1 MQLISNK
8 QSRLFRKVAWA
19 FLFFQIIFT
28 HSALADS
35 GNKQL
40 TVEIPNSTWW
50 YQVSNNQTDKV
61 PSLKS
66 ITSAVDLKT
75 LARVREH
82 MKKMDY
88 IDFTIA
94 IVKSD
99 TINAYA
105 NLHDGM
111 HLIIFTSG
119 FIHKFGNDSNVL
131 ANTIG
136 HELAHHYFGHSNH
149 ENESNTYAANS
160 VAQPMNNIG
169 TSPVS
174 LETLDVY
181 EGRRNQER
189 AADLLGMY
197 WATHAGYSA
206 IGAYK
211 LAQGLQEL
219 QGGQNYIP
227 THPSNAERMETAQMY
242 TEYCAHSECNAVR
255 RSDIGIH
262 TEKNLLRAKR
272 VTQLVQ
278 ISNENNAEEFEI
290 F

>member
-1 MQLISNK
+1 MQAISNN
-8 QSRLFRKVAWA
+8 QYRLLRTVAWA
-19 FLFFQIIFT
+19 FLFSQMILA
-28 HSALADS
+28 HAALAGS
-35 GNKQL
+35 GNQQQ
-40 TVEIPNSTWW
+40 TVEIPNATWW
-50 YQVSNNQTDKV
+50 YQVSKNQTDKV
-61 PSLKS
+61 PPLKS

-75 LARVREH
+75 LARVREN

-88 IDFTIA
+88 IDFTIG

-99 TINAYA
+99 TINASA
-105 NLHDGM
+105 KLHDGM

-136 HELAHHYFGHSNH
+136 HELAHHYFGHSDH
-149 ENESNTYAANS
+149 ENESNTYAANT
-160 VAQPMNNIG
+160 VAQPMNDIG
-169 TSPVS
+169 KIPDSLKTSD
-174 LETLDVY
+174 LY
-181 EGRRNQER
+181 EGKRNQER

-219 QGGQNYIP
+219 QGSQDYIP

-242 TEYCAHSECNAVR
+242 AEYCAHSDCNSVR

-262 TEKNLLRAKR
+262 SEKNLFRTKQATKLVR
-272 VTQLVQ
+272 V
-278 ISNENNAEEFEI
+278 SNENNAEEFEI